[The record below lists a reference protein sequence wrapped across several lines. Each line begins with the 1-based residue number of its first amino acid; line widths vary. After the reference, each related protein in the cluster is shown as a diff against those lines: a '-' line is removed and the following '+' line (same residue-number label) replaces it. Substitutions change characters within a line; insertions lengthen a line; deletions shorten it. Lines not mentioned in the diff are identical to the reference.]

1 MILTLSD
8 REEHIFNKVVAA
20 LNDESVLEVTYGS
33 HLSVLTFPGL
43 EIHIK
48 EQTVYHNDTLIPL
61 THREFFTLTYLASHP
76 FWVFSKEQIY
86 EEDRGWV
93 YRDCGWQRVSVCG
106 VRIEAG
112 AA

>member
-48 EQTVYHNDTLIPL
+48 EQTVYHNDTLI
-61 THREFFTLTYLASHP
+61 H
-76 FWVFSKEQIY
+76 
-86 EEDRGWV
+86 
-93 YRDCGWQRVSVCG
+93 
-106 VRIEAG
+106 
-112 AA
+112 

>member
-1 MILTLSD
+1 MERAWHELWECRDKCSEPNT
-8 REEHIFNKVVAA
+8 
-20 LNDESVLEVTYGS
+20 
-33 HLSVLTFPGL
+33 
-43 EIHIK
+43 
-48 EQTVYHNDTLIPL
+48 
-61 THREFFTLTYLASHP
+61 
-76 FWVFSKEQIY
+76 